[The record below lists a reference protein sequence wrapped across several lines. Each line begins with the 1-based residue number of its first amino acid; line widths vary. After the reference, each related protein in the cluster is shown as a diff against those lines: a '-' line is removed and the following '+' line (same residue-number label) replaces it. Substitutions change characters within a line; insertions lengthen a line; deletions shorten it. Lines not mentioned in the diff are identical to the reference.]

1 MKINLLVMIALTILL
16 VVLTPLLVMGIINL
30 GNNIKTDDDI
40 KSETQLDPQKDQ
52 ETESGLPS
60 STTTLIL
67 TYPSPIPTYTPL
79 PTYTP
84 VPTYTPL
91 ATYTPV
97 PVYTP
102 YPTPSPPLTPTPT
115 GTPTPTNTPIPT
127 STPISAKATA
137 TTNFT
142 NQRYAFT
149 PLLGLC
155 DFSSSL
161 IPKLSSE
168 ELEFMNKNKLSE
180 IVRFFPSKIFDDET
194 TKIVSTGNI
203 ETFPVTLYDDG
214 THGDEMANDGLFSRA
229 CVSKTD
235 LNITLTDFDNLAA
248 SYRFHDGVLRIV
260 DSSLRGTVPVTT
272 LSSDLMATENAMFMN
287 LGTESYK
294 KVRSGN
300 TSDLQNPKT
309 CETCEEVLNVFG
321 DVLDHIILVPD
332 EPTFNENT
340 NEYTNYLRTSDST
353 KGIMTYGDPIC
364 DPTGWNNHGKSGGIN
379 KDYQDLRF
387 GCPSKF
393 LNGRDYPRLKGIIWA
408 GGMEG
413 LNAAFGHWVGIG
425 PRNGNFPLNSSVSW
439 NSIDR
444 KNIDDSTTVKGPYP
458 ITGSLWDPERGKP
471 HKVQVLSNNKWQD
484 ARIETNEDG
493 GFSLTNLDTDHYKF
507 DDIFLYMMGFISYE
521 NALSEKYYYLQELD
535 LSNCTTGAQNLLCSA
550 QDAVI
555 EETQYKSA
563 IEFTVKNMLST
574 YGARDPVYSEETTHL
589 NAPAIVL
596 SESVPSDASIV
607 WHDLLFDWWGT
618 KEGYM
623 ATYGG
628 HTWKSVT
635 KGKATISTGYR

>member
-1 MKINLLVMIALTILL
+1 
-16 VVLTPLLVMGIINL
+16 
-30 GNNIKTDDDI
+30 
-40 KSETQLDPQKDQ
+40 
-52 ETESGLPS
+52 
-60 STTTLIL
+60 
-67 TYPSPIPTYTPL
+67 
-79 PTYTP
+79 
-84 VPTYTPL
+84 
-91 ATYTPV
+91 
-97 PVYTP
+97 
-102 YPTPSPPLTPTPT
+102 
-115 GTPTPTNTPIPT
+115 
-127 STPISAKATA
+127 
-137 TTNFT
+137 
-142 NQRYAFT
+142 
-149 PLLGLC
+149 
-155 DFSSSL
+155 
-161 IPKLSSE
+161 
-168 ELEFMNKNKLSE
+168 MNKNKLSE

-203 ETFPVTLYDDG
+203 ETFPVTLYD
-214 THGDEMANDGLFSRA
+214 GDEMANDGLFSRA

-379 KDYQDLRF
+379 KDYQDLGF

-471 HKVQVLSNNKWQD
+471 HKVQVL
-484 ARIETNEDG
+484 
-493 GFSLTNLDTDHYKF
+493 
-507 DDIFLYMMGFISYE
+507 
-521 NALSEKYYYLQELD
+521 
-535 LSNCTTGAQNLLCSA
+535 
-550 QDAVI
+550 
-555 EETQYKSA
+555 
-563 IEFTVKNMLST
+563 
-574 YGARDPVYSEETTHL
+574 
-589 NAPAIVL
+589 
-596 SESVPSDASIV
+596 
-607 WHDLLFDWWGT
+607 
-618 KEGYM
+618 
-623 ATYGG
+623 
-628 HTWKSVT
+628 
-635 KGKATISTGYR
+635 

>member
-16 VVLTPLLVMGIINL
+16 VVLAPLLVMGIINL
-30 GNNIKTDDDI
+30 GNNIKTDKDI
-40 KSETQLDPQKDQ
+40 KSEKQVGSEKN
-52 ETESGLPS
+52 EGIESGLPTS
-60 STTTLIL
+60 ATTLIL

-91 ATYTPV
+91 PTYTPV
-97 PVYTP
+97 ATYTP
-102 YPTPSPPLTPTPT
+102 YPTASPTPT
-115 GTPTPTNTPIPT
+115 SIPANTPTPTNTPIPT
-127 STPISAKATA
+127 STPISAAAA
-137 TTNFT
+137 TTNFA

-149 PLLGLC
+149 PLIGLC

-161 IPKLSSE
+161 IPKLSNE
-168 ELEFMNKNKLSE
+168 ELAFMQKNLLSE
-180 IVRFFPSKIFDDET
+180 NTRFFPSKIFDDET
-194 TKIVSTGNI
+194 TKIVTTGNI
-203 ETFPVTLYDDG
+203 ETFPVELFDNG
-214 THGDEMANDGLFSRA
+214 THGDDIANDGLFSRA

-235 LNITLTDFDNLAA
+235 LGITLTDFDNLAA
-248 SYRFHDGVLRIV
+248 SYQFHDGVLRIV
-260 DSSLRGTVPVTT
+260 NSSLRGTVPVTT
-272 LSSDLMATENAMFMN
+272 LSPDLLATENAMFMT
-287 LGTESYK
+287 LGTKSYK

-309 CETCEEVLNVFG
+309 CEACEEVLNVFG
-321 DVLDHIILVPD
+321 NVLDHIILVPD
-332 EPTFNENT
+332 EPTFNDNT
-340 NEYTNYLRTSDST
+340 NEYTSYLRTSDNT

-364 DPTGWNNHGKSGGIN
+364 DPTGWTDHGKSGAIN
-379 KDYQDLRF
+379 KDYQDLKF

-393 LNGRDYPRLKGIIWA
+393 LDGRDYPRLKGIIWA
-408 GGMEG
+408 GEMEG

-425 PRNGNFPLNSSVSW
+425 PRNGDFPLNSSVSW

-444 KNIDDSTTVKGPYP
+444 KNIDGNTTVKGPYP
-458 ITGSLWDPERGKP
+458 ITGSLWDPDRGNP

-484 ARIETNEDG
+484 ARIESNGEG
-493 GFSLTNLDTDHYKF
+493 VFSLAALDTDHYKF

-521 NALSEKYYYLQELD
+521 DALSKKYYYLEELD
-535 LSNCTTGAQNLLCSA
+535 LSNCTTETENLLCSA
-550 QDAVI
+550 KDTVI
-555 EETQYKSA
+555 EETQYKNA
-563 IEFTVKNMLST
+563 IEFTVKDILST
-574 YGARDPVYSEETTHL
+574 YGPRDPVYSEETTHL

-618 KEGYM
+618 EEDYK
-623 ATYGG
+623 ANYGG